1 MEFNIKNLP
10 VHIIKSKRKSI
21 SIQLKEDGIHVR
33 APKYMTRQEIDAVL
47 NKKSNWIEKHWAIMR
62 ERNRAVEKLEPYT
75 EDDIKVMIEKA
86 KVIIPQKAKYYAPIV
101 GVDYGRITI
110 RNQKTRWGSCS
121 SKGNLNFNCL
131 LMELPDEVI
140 DYIVVHELCH
150 RKEMNH
156 SARFYAEV
164 ERVIPEYKRCQRWI
178 KENGTNIMKG
188 RRN

>member
-1 MEFNIKNLP
+1 MTINSNHLP

-33 APKYMTRQEIDAVL
+33 APKYITRQEIEAVL
-47 NKKSNWIEKHWAIMR
+47 EKKSDWIEKHWKIMQ
-62 ERNRAVEKLEPYT
+62 ERNQVLKKIEPYT
-75 EDDIKVMIEKA
+75 EAEMKAMVEKA
-86 KVIIPQKAKYYAPIV
+86 KVIIPQKVKYYAPIV

-164 ERVIPEYKRCQRWI
+164 EKVIPEYKRCQRWL

-188 RRN
+188 RRS